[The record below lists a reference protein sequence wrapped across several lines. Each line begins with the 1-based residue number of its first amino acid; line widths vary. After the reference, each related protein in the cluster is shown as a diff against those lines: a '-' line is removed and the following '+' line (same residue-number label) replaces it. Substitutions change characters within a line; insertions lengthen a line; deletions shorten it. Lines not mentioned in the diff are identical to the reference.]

1 MVSTGGVI
9 QQLADNQY
17 SPDHMKTLI
26 RQRDKYHMP
35 NRGAPDCGS
44 KSRDQ
49 QSACHGLKEHKIRI
63 RLPRA
68 GTKVPRRPVLGLDLR
83 IPDAIGIYRFDSIL
97 TFTVPYSSR
106 APAPR
111 ARTCKRTV
119 AQ

>member
-26 RQRDKYHMP
+26 GSYAKGIYKYHMP

-49 QSACHGLKEHKIRI
+49 HISLSRSQGAQNTNSVACESSRG
-63 RLPRA
+63 
-68 GTKVPRRPVLGLDLR
+68 G
-83 IPDAIGIYRFDSIL
+83 RFRSPNSRCDWHISILVL
-97 TFTVPYSSR
+97 TFTVPYSWR
-106 APAPR
+106 AAPR
-111 ARTCKRTV
+111 ARV
-119 AQ
+119 GV